1 MVYNQKLNALKKQLF
16 LFMLTIS
23 LFMHACMRKQEFPTW
38 SNNILSPIA
47 HSNIGIK
54 SLVTDT
60 VVKPSSDSSY
70 IIATK
75 IPLSEIRF
83 DTLIKFSEIPFDRN
97 YTLQTLKLAPQS
109 VTQKFS
115 LGDILTPTP
124 YSFINSYHGAML
136 PSFFADLLPAT
147 VTQGPL
153 GPYYFNANNFF
164 KSATLISGDLDLS
177 ITNNLPIDI
186 QSLHVQFKNKISGT
200 IIFERTNIDITSGST
215 KSFYEDLSGKTI
227 EGDLEAIIPTITI
240 VTNGLKTQPID
251 TSRALSFK
259 MTISNV
265 KVSQATAVFPQQD
278 VIDEDAIIGFQN
290 MGKYEIKQAVLR
302 SGEVQI
308 DVTSTAQDTLY
319 FDYKIPSLTSAG
331 SQFST
336 SEKVNP
342 GSVLDPAVYTK
353 SFNFTDYNFDLT
365 SSMVNPLRHPG
376 ANTDTFNTIN
386 SVLMGRIRYS
396 GKLIYLSLQDSLSV
410 HLKMKNLVAASAK
423 GYLGDTLITVSGE
436 TTIQSFKKFAS
447 STFALEKASVKLNIA
462 NGVGI
467 NGQLSIIEFKA
478 INSSTNQTLT
488 LTGNAATALYP
499 IPKAIETPFSAVN
512 TSIDINENNSNIT
525 SLIALK
531 PDKISY
537 KVSLK
542 MNPLGNLHTYDDF
555 LLRESFVKVDADV
568 EIPLSINV
576 SNLRLT
582 DTVEFTSA
590 SIKDVEKIEKGSF
603 NFIVDNQ
610 FPFDAFTTIYLLDP
624 SNKVIDSLTSADP
637 IIAGVADANG
647 RVVAKK
653 HSVVKYPFNKA
664 QINKIASA
672 SKLLFDVKFATPA
685 QKFVKLFTDY
695 NMDIKLVGDFIYNV
709 DANEALD

>member
-1 MVYNQKLNALKKQLF
+1 
-16 LFMLTIS
+16 
-23 LFMHACMRKQEFPTW
+23 
-38 SNNILSPIA
+38 
-47 HSNIGIK
+47 
-54 SLVTDT
+54 
-60 VVKPSSDSSY
+60 
-70 IIATK
+70 
-75 IPLSEIRF
+75 
-83 DTLIKFSEIPFDRN
+83 
-97 YTLQTLKLAPQS
+97 
-109 VTQKFS
+109 
-115 LGDILTPTP
+115 
-124 YSFINSYHGAML
+124 
-136 PSFFADLLPAT
+136 
-147 VTQGPL
+147 
-153 GPYYFNANNFF
+153 
-164 KSATLISGDLDLS
+164 
-177 ITNNLPIDI
+177 
-186 QSLHVQFKNKISGT
+186 
-200 IIFERTNIDITSGST
+200 
-215 KSFYEDLSGKTI
+215 
-227 EGDLEAIIPTITI
+227 
-240 VTNGLKTQPID
+240 
-251 TSRALSFK
+251 
-259 MTISNV
+259 
-265 KVSQATAVFPQQD
+265 
-278 VIDEDAIIGFQN
+278 
-290 MGKYEIKQAVLR
+290 
-302 SGEVQI
+302 
-308 DVTSTAQDTLY
+308 
-319 FDYKIPSLTSAG
+319 
-331 SQFST
+331 
-336 SEKVNP
+336 
-342 GSVLDPAVYTK
+342 
-353 SFNFTDYNFDLT
+353 
-365 SSMVNPLRHPG
+365 
-376 ANTDTFNTIN
+376 
-386 SVLMGRIRYS
+386 
-396 GKLIYLSLQDSLSV
+396 
-410 HLKMKNLVAASAK
+410 
-423 GYLGDTLITVSGE
+423 
-436 TTIQSFKKFAS
+436 
-447 STFALEKASVKLNIA
+447 LNIA

-512 TSIDINENNSNIT
+512 TTIDINENNSNIT